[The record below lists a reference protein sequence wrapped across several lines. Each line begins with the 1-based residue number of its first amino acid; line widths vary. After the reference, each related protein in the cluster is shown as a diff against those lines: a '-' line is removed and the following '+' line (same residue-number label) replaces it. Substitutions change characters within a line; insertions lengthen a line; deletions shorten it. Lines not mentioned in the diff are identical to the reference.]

1 MSKKETKTVDMQLE
15 RVTES
20 QKFVKSLQGLTK
32 EQLEAKEQ
40 ELIKEADKV
49 NNDVIN
55 AKFDLKQDGYAEACY
70 AIRFILSHVEVQW
83 QYAKAMTEMYDF
95 WDGTKKP
102 DYVNFGMLDTTLR
115 QLGQLKF
122 TGYEEWKAVVDI
134 NSYFESIKDKY
145 IETSQ
150 KIYDVADKHQAI
162 MQELDKIEGKAKL
175 ERPLVEDGDGGKPSQ
190 VG

>member
-1 MSKKETKTVDMQLE
+1 MSKKETKTVDTQLE

-55 AKFDLKQDGYAEACY
+55 AKFDLKQDGYSEACD
-70 AIRFILSHVEVQW
+70 AIRFILSRVEVQW

-122 TGYEEWKAVVDI
+122 TGYKEWKAVVDI